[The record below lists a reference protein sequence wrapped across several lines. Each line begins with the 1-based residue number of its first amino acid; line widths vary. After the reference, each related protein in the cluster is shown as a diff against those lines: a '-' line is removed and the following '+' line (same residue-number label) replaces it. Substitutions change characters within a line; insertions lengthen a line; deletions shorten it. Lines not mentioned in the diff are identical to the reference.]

1 MPGLTTTHCECNDAI
16 LASLSFPMLD
26 ELCQNLKVV
35 HARFASKS
43 VTLIGHVLMVD
54 EIKVEQA
61 LCWCPA
67 NNAIIGLCWEHSEG
81 HTLTFDHLDD
91 ANVVCEDLANNIVHV
106 GMEVSQVNKT
116 SQFSQLTFGHMCL

>member
-1 MPGLTTTHCECNDAI
+1 
-16 LASLSFPMLD
+16 MLD

-91 ANVVCEDLANNIVHV
+91 ANVICEDLANNVVHV

>member
-1 MPGLTTTHCECNDAI
+1 
-16 LASLSFPMLD
+16 MLD

-35 HARFASKS
+35 HARFVSKS
-43 VTLIGHVLMVD
+43 VTPIGHVLMVD

-61 LCWCPA
+61 LHWCPA

-81 HTLTFDHLDD
+81 HTLTFDCLDD
-91 ANVVCEDLANNIVHV
+91 ANVVHV

-116 SQFSQLTFGHMCL
+116 SQFSQLTFSHMCL